1 MFDFSVNAENQ
12 QPARCRPASTAVA
25 IVLALISLSTTR
37 MAIAADGTDKP
48 SDWPLY
54 HGNSKSWRYS
64 ELDQINK
71 SNVKR
76 LKVAWIHQ
84 PGDITGGLQATPIVI
99 DGVLYYISANN
110 KVQALDAASGK
121 ELWRYE
127 TKLDPVASEVFFSV
141 SSRGVTVAGGKV
153 YLGTLDGRVIA
164 LDQKTGKELWATQ
177 LLDTRKKKGA
187 NFTSPPTL
195 AGTVLVAG
203 PTGGDIGQRGQIY
216 GIDAETGKRLWE
228 FDTIRNDQASWPG
241 NSGDTGGGSAWLP
254 GTYDAETDTVY
265 IGTGNPAPDYYG
277 DDRKGDN
284 LYTSTL
290 LALDA
295 KTGKPKWHHQEI
307 PHDVWDFDSPYESI
321 LFERDGKKLLLHPNK
336 SGYAFL
342 YERNNGKLV
351 NVWPYIENI
360 NFVEKI
366 DPTTGELIGRN
377 EPVAGKES
385 YICPTLLGG
394 RSWNPG
400 AFNPT
405 TGLWYT
411 NRFEACNTVVAGK
424 SDPEKLPLAQLYFG
438 VDSFKI
444 TPPRGKEASAWLDAI
459 DPMTGKKKW
468 SVRYSMPGLGGVLA
482 TAGGLV
488 FNGDITGVV
497 SAYDADEGDVL
508 WNFYAGSGVRGGIV
522 SYSAG
527 GKQYIVVPTGLGSH
541 AVDFLPAAF
550 PDLRKVNGGSALIA
564 FTVD

>member
-1 MFDFSVNAENQ
+1 MFRFDAESK
-12 QPARCRPASTAVA
+12 ARRLAHCRRASTAIA
-25 IVLALISLSTTR
+25 TVLAFFSLST
-37 MAIAADGTDKP
+37 AVIAADGTNKP
-48 SDWPLY
+48 GDWPLY

-71 SNVKR
+71 TNVER

-153 YLGTLDGRVIA
+153 FLGTLDGRVIA

-216 GIDAETGKRLWE
+216 GIDGETGKRLWE

-277 DDRKGDN
+277 DERKGDN

-295 KTGKPKWHHQEI
+295 KTGKLKWHHQEI

-321 LFERDGKKLLLHPNK
+321 LFERDGKNLLLHPNK

-342 YERNNGKLV
+342 YERNNGKIV

-377 EPVAGKES
+377 EPVAGKEFV
-385 YICPTLLGG
+385 YLPDALG
-394 RSWNPG
+394 RP
-400 AFNPT
+400 
-405 TGLWYT
+405 
-411 NRFEACNTVVAGK
+411 
-424 SDPEKLPLAQLYFG
+424 
-438 VDSFKI
+438 
-444 TPPRGKEASAWLDAI
+444 
-459 DPMTGKKKW
+459 
-468 SVRYSMPGLGGVLA
+468 
-482 TAGGLV
+482 
-488 FNGDITGVV
+488 
-497 SAYDADEGDVL
+497 
-508 WNFYAGSGVRGGIV
+508 
-522 SYSAG
+522 
-527 GKQYIVVPTGLGSH
+527 
-541 AVDFLPAAF
+541 
-550 PDLRKVNGGSALIA
+550 
-564 FTVD
+564 